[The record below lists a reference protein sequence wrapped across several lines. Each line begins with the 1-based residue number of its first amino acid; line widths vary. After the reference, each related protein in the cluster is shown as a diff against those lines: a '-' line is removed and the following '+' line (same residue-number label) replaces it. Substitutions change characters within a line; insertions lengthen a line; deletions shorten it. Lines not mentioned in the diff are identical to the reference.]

1 MKLAFVLNYST
12 KELLVFSDR
21 KPVLTRMWCG
31 NIVINMVTQEERSNS
46 KSFNFSPKEEEEMC

>member
-21 KPVLTRMWCG
+21 KPVSTRMWCG
-31 NIVINMVTQEERSNS
+31 NIVINMVTQEERSSS